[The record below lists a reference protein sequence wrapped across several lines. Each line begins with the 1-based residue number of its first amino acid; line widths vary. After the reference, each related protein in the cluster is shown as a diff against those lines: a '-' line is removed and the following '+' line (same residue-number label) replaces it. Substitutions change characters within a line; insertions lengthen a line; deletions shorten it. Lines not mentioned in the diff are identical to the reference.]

1 MSKIQHKPGSNP
13 APRAQFNTRLGVIA
27 TTVGS
32 AVGLGNIWRFPYEA
46 GVHGGGA
53 FMLVYVLFILVI
65 GIPVVTAEFIIGR
78 HSGTNVYGAFK
89 RLHGS
94 PYWRVVGAIGIIAS
108 LMILSFYSVVAG
120 WTADYIVRSI
130 QNFSGAHTQ
139 KALHEQFNTFT
150 SSWAAVGWTVIFLL
164 ANFWILRRG
173 VQKGIE
179 RMSNILIPLLFVLL
193 LVFCI
198 NSLFMP
204 GAADGLRFLFKPDFS
219 KLTSSV
225 LLGAMGQAFFT
236 LSLGLGCLITYA
248 SYFNRRTD
256 LVRTAA
262 TSAGL
267 DTLVAVLAGV
277 IIFPAVF
284 TFGQSPAEGPKLVFE
299 VLPAIFYNMKF
310 GMVWSTLFFIL
321 LFLASLTSTIS
332 MSEISIAY
340 FCEERKMSR
349 TKATVVN
356 TLIAIVFG
364 SLCSLSFGPLKDVT
378 LFGMA
383 LFDLFDFVSSNVLL
397 PIGGMLISIFV
408 GWVLK
413 RTVIDSEIGG
423 AGRGRRFIVSLLVF
437 CLRFVAPVCIM
448 IVFLGGM
455 GLFDK

>member
-1 MSKIQHKPGSNP
+1 MSKIHHKPGSNP

-108 LMILSFYSVVAG
+108 MMILSFYSVVAG
-120 WTADYIVRSI
+120 WTADYIVRSV
-130 QNFSGAHTQ
+130 QDFSGAHTQ
-139 KALHEQFNTFT
+139 EALHEQFSAFT

-179 RMSNILIPLLFVLL
+179 RMSNIMMPLLFVLL

-204 GAADGLRFLFKPDFS
+204 GAAEGLKFLFKPDFS
-219 KLTSSV
+219 KLTFSV

-310 GMVWSTLFFIL
+310 GMVWSTLFFVL

-340 FCEERKMSR
+340 FCEERRMGR
-349 TKATVVN
+349 TQATVLN
-356 TLIAIVFG
+356 TMIAIVFG

-378 LFGMA
+378 LFGMP
-383 LFDLFDFVSSNVLL
+383 LFDLFDFVSSNILL
-397 PIGGMLISIFV
+397 PVGGMLISIFV

-413 RTVIDSEIGG
+413 RGIIDAEIGG
-423 AGRGRRFIVSLLVF
+423 RGGWRHFTVSLLVF
-437 CLRFVAPVCIM
+437 CLRFVAPVCIL